1 MHLHVFVRPKNKYEK
16 VIYFTTIKKKY
27 MERHIKETGR
37 RKLELEKYSCSY
49 WGRRDEMEK
58 NELAIWSRLKL
69 TVTHSFLHI
78 LLH

>member
-1 MHLHVFVRPKNKYEK
+1 MCLLDQKISMKKLYILLQF
-16 VIYFTTIKKKY
+16 KKKY
-27 MERHIKETGR
+27 GKTCKETGR

-78 LLH
+78 LLL